1 MFGYAGFLFLR
12 VGFSLVVA
20 SQGYSLIAVCRLFF
34 VVASLFAE
42 HRL

>member
-1 MFGYAGFLFLR
+1 MFGYAGFLFLC